1 VTTDLFLDV
10 APFTDVQRN
19 KYGENVSVQ
28 WLTSLAPFQLVAGDR
43 AELYGFEEFEPR
55 RILANLSEYFVGSY
69 PALAQLFVLAKLS

>member
-1 VTTDLFLDV
+1 
-10 APFTDVQRN
+10 
-19 KYGENVSVQ
+19 
-28 WLTSLAPFQLVAGDR
+28 VAGDR